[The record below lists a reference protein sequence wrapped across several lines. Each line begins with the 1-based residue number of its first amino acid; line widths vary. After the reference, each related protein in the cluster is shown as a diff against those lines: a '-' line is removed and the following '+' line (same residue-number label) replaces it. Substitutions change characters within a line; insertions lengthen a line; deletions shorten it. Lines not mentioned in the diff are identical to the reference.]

1 MHRDAMGD
9 GVSEV
14 VDPESQVACLGRAAG
29 GAVLTRGG
37 GHMNEYGKYN
47 GIPERL
53 ELAFMVYT

>member
-1 MHRDAMGD
+1 MGD

>member
-1 MHRDAMGD
+1 MRDRI
-9 GVSEV
+9 SKV
-14 VDPESQVACLGRAAG
+14 VDPESQMTGLGRAAG